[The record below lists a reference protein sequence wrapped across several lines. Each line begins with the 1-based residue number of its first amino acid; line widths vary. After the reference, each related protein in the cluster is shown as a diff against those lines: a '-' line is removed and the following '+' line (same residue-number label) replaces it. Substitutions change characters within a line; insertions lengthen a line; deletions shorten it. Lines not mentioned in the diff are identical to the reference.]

1 MNQPKVSISV
11 PIYNVESYLQQC
23 LDSLVNQ
30 TLKDIEIILVD
41 DGSTDGSGAICDKY
55 AVMDKRIIVVHKEN
69 GGLASARQAALD
81 VATGEYFCACDA
93 DDWAESTMY
102 EKLYIKAKNTDADIV
117 MCNYY
122 VNYTEKGQE
131 IECKVRSTIDSQE
144 KIIELAL
151 EGKYTCNIW
160 NKLFRRDIFVKNC
173 IQWEPGIN
181 QGEDFLMFMK
191 VLRYPVKMVYIQDFL
206 YHYRRVLGSN
216 SYTNNVSMQS
226 YRQLIRIREWLLDNS
241 VVKKD
246 SKGMFYLWVNLAF
259 IGLRVKGG
267 MTNKY
272 YHLSALSN
280 VPFSGFIKY
289 RMFSMKDC
297 VVFLTK
303 CTHYRVGRWILSKL
317 YKYHY

>member
-81 VATGEYFCACDA
+81 VATGEFFCACDA
-93 DDWAESTMY
+93 DDWVESTMY

-122 VNYTEKGQE
+122 VNYTENGQE

-191 VLRYPVKMVYIQDFL
+191 VLRYPVRIVYIPDPL

-216 SYTNNVSMQS
+216 SYTNNVSMDS
-226 YRQLIRIREWLLDNS
+226 YCQLLRIRKWLIDNG
-241 VVKKD
+241 VVKND
-246 SKGMFYLWVNLAF
+246 SKGMFYLWENLAF

-272 YHLSALSN
+272 HKSSALSK

-289 RMFSMKDC
+289 RMFSIKDFI
-297 VVFLTK
+297 VFLTK
-303 CTHYRVGRWILSKL
+303 CTHYQVGHWILRNF